1 MSNNIDSI
9 IDSDDIIL
17 NFSKISNTS
26 LKNNTNKNTILSNI
40 KNFSFYSNT
49 KNFNQN
55 NYNYDDCDNCK
66 FFFLMI
72 IFILVITLIINNRI

>member
-40 KNFSFYSNT
+40 KNFSFL
-49 KNFNQN
+49 K
-55 NYNYDDCDNCK
+55 D
-66 FFFLMI
+66 
-72 IFILVITLIINNRI
+72 

>member
-26 LKNNTNKNTILSNI
+26 LKNNLLILTIVFKFEI
-40 KNFSFYSNT
+40 TY
-49 KNFNQN
+49 
-55 NYNYDDCDNCK
+55 CD
-66 FFFLMI
+66 
-72 IFILVITLIINNRI
+72 IFVL